1 MDMDKIRFA
10 ASLALALGF
19 TGCLD
24 AEEHVSDTDQAVTVF
39 DSCAT
44 GSGVANAM
52 EESINVGDTWLR
64 SGVKINST
72 CDCLNWEIEKHNT
85 DEATANVLHP
95 KCRPMTIVEYGLG
108 AGVRRLKAETN
119 GTWEITNPTEC
130 VQSTLNVWVQQFDA
144 SVHDYVTITGGFS
157 GDVHPTWTGTNCVQS
172 SFFKDVLIG
181 VGGSQDFRIK
191 ARATRGADTTNNGY
205 EGVVISV
212 QPQ

>member
-1 MDMDKIRFA
+1 MDKIRFA

-19 TGCLD
+19 SGCLD
-24 AEEHVSDTDQAVTVF
+24 TDEHVSDTDQAVTVF
-39 DSCAT
+39 DNCAT
-44 GSGVANAM
+44 GTGVANAM
-52 EESINVGDTWLR
+52 EESINVGDTYLR
-64 SGVKINST
+64 SGLKINST
-72 CDCLNWEIEKHNT
+72 CDCLAWEIEKHNT
-85 DEATANVLHP
+85 SEATANALHP

-119 GTWEITNPTEC
+119 GTWEITNSTEC
-130 VQSTLNVWVQQFDA
+130 VQSTLNVWVQQYDA
-144 SVHDYVTITGGFS
+144 SAHDYVTITGGFS

-172 SFFKDVLIG
+172 SFSKDVLIG

-205 EGVVISV
+205 EGVIISV

>member
-24 AEEHVSDTDQAVTVF
+24 AEEQVSDTDQAATVF
-39 DSCAT
+39 DNCAT

-52 EESINVGDTWLR
+52 EESINVGDSYTRYGL
-64 SGVKINST
+64 KINSG
-72 CDCLNWEIEKHNT
+72 CDCLLWQGVKNAT
-85 DEATANVLHP
+85 DEATANAAYP

-119 GTWEITNPTEC
+119 GTWEITDPTEC
-130 VQSTLNVWVQQFDA
+130 AQSTLNVWVQKFDS
-144 SVHDYVTITGGFS
+144 SVSDWVTITGGFS
-157 GDVHPTWTGTNCVQS
+157 GDIHPTWLSGNCVQS
-172 SFFKDVLIG
+172 SFYKDVLIG
-181 VGGSQDFRIK
+181 VGGSQDYRIK
-191 ARATRGADTTNNGY
+191 ARATRGANTTNNGY
-205 EGVVISV
+205 EGVVITV